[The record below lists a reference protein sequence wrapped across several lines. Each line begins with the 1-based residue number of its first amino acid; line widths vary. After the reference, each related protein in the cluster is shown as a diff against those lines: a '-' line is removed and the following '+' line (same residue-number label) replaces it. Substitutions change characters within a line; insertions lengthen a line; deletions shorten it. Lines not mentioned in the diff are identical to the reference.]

1 VIGAVIADA
10 AHAEAAGLRSTKILK
25 HITHILQNSSEGEY
39 AALCAYL
46 QELQSAEKQDNLAL
60 GLVKYYLIQSR
71 EQC

>member
-1 VIGAVIADA
+1 MIGAVIADA
-10 AHAEAAGLRSTKILK
+10 AHAEAAGLRSTKIIK
-25 HITHILQNSSEGEY
+25 HIAQILGNAGGNEA